1 METPLVSTR
10 NVMTDTNIKT
20 QNVDALTGQE
30 TVPQKNSRLSM
41 VLTLFSLVLSLC
53 VIGVGYYIYHTNQS
67 NNQVYQQQNQALATK
82 LAAQSAAQQSQF
94 QTTQSAN
101 NQLKRQV
108 EQLTSQLVDVQNK
121 NKLYSSDVQ
130 SLQRSFAEKN
140 VRHPTDWILSEIE
153 YLINLSGRKLWL
165 EHDLTTTTA
174 LLKAADQ
181 RVIEMRDP
189 SLNPLR
195 RALLEDIN
203 MIELLPEH
211 DIDSTVLKL
220 SSLGRRIDKLVIS
233 RLEVPAEEV
242 AEIETLTDDVSDWK
256 SNLKKSW
263 NTFVGRIVVISH
275 REKGIEALLSP
286 KQAWYLKENVR
297 NNLAKAEFA
306 IYREQ
311 QATYDMA
318 LSNVLSLLDQYFD
331 MTDKSNQ
338 DFYAAIVALSEQ
350 KVNFIYP
357 DQFKSAP
364 LLAQIIKQRLTKSL
378 IIKDA
383 E

>member
-1 METPLVSTR
+1 
-10 NVMTDTNIKT
+10 MTDTNTET
-20 QNVDALTGQE
+20 QPTDVLTTQE
-30 TVPQKNSRLSM
+30 TEPHKNSRLPL
-41 VLTLFSLVLSLC
+41 VLTIFSLFLSLC
-53 VIGVGYYIYHTNQS
+53 VIGGGYYIYQTNLS
-67 NNQVYQQQNQALATK
+67 NNLIYQKQNKGLTDK
-82 LAAQSAAQQSQF
+82 L
-94 QTTQSAN
+94 TTQVATQHSQYEATQSVN
-101 NQLKRQV
+101 QQLKSKV
-108 EQLTSQLVDVQNK
+108 EQLTSQLLDIQNK

-130 SLQRSFAEKN
+130 SLQRSFAEKE

-153 YLINLSGRKLWL
+153 YLINLSSRKLWL
-165 EHDLTTTTA
+165 EHDITTTIA

-203 MIELLPEH
+203 KIEILPEH
-211 DIDSTVLKL
+211 DIDRTILKI

-233 RLEVPAEEV
+233 ALEVPTVSVEETEV
-242 AEIETLTDDVSDWK
+242 LTNNVSDWK

-263 NTFVGRIVVISH
+263 NAFVNRIVVITH
-275 REKGIEALLSP
+275 REKGVEALLSP
-286 KQAWYLKENVR
+286 KQAWFLKENVN
-297 NNLAKAEFA
+297 NNLVKAEFA

-311 QATYDMA
+311 QATYDFA
-318 LSNVLSLLDQYFD
+318 LNNVLALLDQYFD
-331 MTDKSNQ
+331 MSDKANQ
-338 DFYAAIVALSEQ
+338 DFRAAIVTLSEQ

-364 LLAQIIKQRLTKSL
+364 LLAQIIKDRLTKSL
-378 IIKDA
+378 IIKEA